1 MMRSTVAL
9 IAAALLGAW
18 QQPAS
23 SRAQV
28 RALADAGRLDD
39 AEHMARGG
47 GASLATSL
55 GEVLVMRGR
64 LGEADSV
71 LRVAITSD
79 AAGKRTAEAALAE
92 LAYRRGD
99 RADAFRRAGALAA
112 AYENPTSGWSADDR
126 VAAGRAY
133 VILGARNAGAVRQAL
148 AAFDKAVAADSSNL
162 EARLRAGDLL
172 LEKYNA
178 PDAQLSF
185 DEVLKR
191 SPDHARALLGLARV
205 AEFEGKLASMA
216 LLRRSVTANP
226 SLVSAQVQLARY
238 QLEAEEYD
246 SAKASAHRA
255 LAVDS
260 ASLPAWS
267 MLGAVAWLKGDSA
280 EYNRAKSA
288 AERLSSKPTDFFAE
302 LAEAAMRQ
310 RRYVDGMR
318 IARTALAIDSSSTRV
333 LGLLGN
339 NQLHAGN
346 IEAGR
351 ALIERAFAID
361 PFNLWHK
368 NTLDLLDNL
377 RTFRTIDRGHFRL
390 VAPQKEAELL
400 AMYLVPLLEEAY
412 DSLSVRYQYTP
423 SGPVRL
429 ELYRQHADFSVR
441 TVGLAG
447 LGALG
452 VSFGPVLMM
461 DAPGARS
468 KGEFNWGSTAW
479 HELTHTF
486 TLGLSQYRAPRW
498 LSEGL
503 SVLEER
509 RARPSWGADASV
521 EFLAAYAGGRL
532 RPVSQLSDGFVRPR
546 FDAEVIFSYYEA
558 SLVCEMIAQQRGSAA
573 LVAMLI
579 AYRDGLDTPAVFAKV
594 LGMKPDEVDKQFDT
608 WVRTKFAVPLRSIQP
623 SDGKRETGGAFVSA
637 IRAGMSFIS
646 RHQLDSAQSVLL
658 HAQTLFPE
666 YAGQGAPALLLAKLA
681 FERGDLRSALEQVQR
696 VTSRNETAW
705 DANLLEA
712 DLRAKLGDSAG
723 ARAPLE
729 RMLWISP
736 YDIEIHNRLAEL
748 AARGG
753 DHALALR
760 ERRAI
765 VALEPSDPL
774 DAHYQLARALYDTG
788 DVAAARKE
796 LLGVLEQAPSFE
808 KAQAL
813 LLESRNRN
821 AQGSKP

>member
-1 MMRSTVAL
+1 MTGKWVVL
-9 IAAALLGAW
+9 VAAALLGTW
-18 QQPAS
+18 QQPGG

-28 RALADAGRLDD
+28 RALADAGHLDD
-39 AEHMARGG
+39 AERMARGG
-47 GASLATSL
+47 GAPLTASL

-64 LGEADSV
+64 LTEAESV
-71 LRVAITSD
+71 FKAAITND
-79 AAGKRTAEAALAE
+79 PGGRRTAEAALAE
-92 LAYRRGD
+92 LAFRRGD
-99 RADAFRRAGALAA
+99 RADAFRRASALTGS
-112 AYENPTSGWSADDR
+112 YENPTSAWSADDR

-133 VILGARNAGAVRQAL
+133 VILGTRNAGDARKAL
-148 AAFDKAVAADSSNL
+148 SAFDKAVAADSTNL
-162 EARLRAGDLL
+162 EARLRTGDLF
-172 LEKYNA
+172 LEKYNS
-178 PDAQLSF
+178 PDAKASF
-185 DEVLKR
+185 EDVLKH

-205 AEFEGKLASMA
+205 AEFERSVESMT
-216 LLRRSVTANP
+216 LLRRSLAANP

-246 SAKASAHRA
+246 SAKVAARRA

-260 ASLPAWS
+260 ASLPAWA

-280 EYNRAKSA
+280 EYNRAKAA
-288 AERLSSKPTDFFAE
+288 AERLSSKPSDFYAE
-302 LAEAAMRQ
+302 LAEAAVRQ
-310 RRYVDGMR
+310 RRYIDGMR
-318 IARTALAIDSSSTRV
+318 LARTALAIDSTSTRV

-346 IEAGR
+346 IEEGR

-377 RTFRTIDRGHFRL
+377 RSFRTIDRGHFRI
-390 VAPQKEAELL
+390 VAPANEAELL
-400 AMYLVPLLEEAY
+400 ATYLVPLLEEAY
-412 DSLSVRYQYTP
+412 GSLSARYHYTP

-461 DAPGARS
+461 DAPSARP

-498 LSEGL
+498 FSEGL

-546 FDAEVIFSYYEA
+546 FDAEVILSYYEA
-558 SLVCEMIAQQRGSAA
+558 SLVCEMIEQQHGSAA
-573 LVAMLI
+573 LVAML
-579 AYRDGLDTPAVFAKV
+579 AGYRDGLDTPAVFAKV
-594 LGMKPDEVDKQFDT
+594 LGMKPEEVDKQFDT
-608 WVRTKFAVPLRSIQP
+608 WLRAKFALPLRSIEP
-623 SDGKRETGGAFVSA
+623 SNGKGEIGGAFVEAMRSGVA
-637 IRAGMSFIS
+637 LIS
-646 RHQLDSAQSVLL
+646 QNQRDSAQAVLL
-658 HAQTLFPE
+658 RAQALFPE
-666 YAGQGAPALLLAKLA
+666 YAGQGAPAMLLAKLA
-681 FERGDLRSALEQVQR
+681 FDRGDFRTALDQVQR
-696 VTSRNETAW
+696 ITSRNETAW

-712 DLRAKLGDSAG
+712 DLRTKLGDSAG

-736 YDIEIHNRLAEL
+736 YDIAIHNRLAEL
-748 AARGG
+748 ATRSG
-753 DHALALR
+753 DHVVALR
-760 ERRAI
+760 ERRA
-765 VALEPSDPL
+765 VLALDPSDPL
-774 DAHYQLARALYDTG
+774 EAHYQLARALADAG
-788 DVAAARKE
+788 DVAGARKE
-796 LLGVLEQAPSFE
+796 LLGVLENAPSFE
-808 KAQAL
+808 KAQSL
-813 LLESRNRN
+813 LLELRNRN
-821 AQGSKP
+821 AQGGKP

>member
-1 MMRSTVAL
+1 MTGKWVVL
-9 IAAALLGAW
+9 VAAALLGTW
-18 QQPAS
+18 QQPGG

-28 RALADAGRLDD
+28 RALADAGHLDD
-39 AEHMARGG
+39 AERMARGG
-47 GASLATSL
+47 GAPLTASL

-64 LGEADSV
+64 LTEAESV
-71 LRVAITSD
+71 FKAAITND
-79 AAGKRTAEAALAE
+79 PGGQRTAEAALAE
-92 LAYRRGD
+92 LAFRRGD
-99 RADAFRRAGALAA
+99 RTDAFRRASALTGS
-112 AYENPTSGWSADDR
+112 YENPTSAWSADDR

-133 VILGARNAGAVRQAL
+133 VILGTRNAGDARKAL
-148 AAFDKAVAADSSNL
+148 SAFDKAVAADSTNL
-162 EARLRAGDLL
+162 EARLRTGDLF
-172 LEKYNA
+172 LEKYNS
-178 PDAQLSF
+178 PDAKASF
-185 DEVLKR
+185 EDVLKH

-205 AEFEGKLASMA
+205 AEFERSVESMT
-216 LLRRSVTANP
+216 LLRRSLAANP

-246 SAKASAHRA
+246 SAKVAARRA

-260 ASLPAWS
+260 ASLPAWA

-280 EYNRAKSA
+280 EYNRAKAA
-288 AERLSSKPTDFFAE
+288 AERLSSKPSDFYAE
-302 LAEAAMRQ
+302 LAEAAVRQ
-310 RRYVDGMR
+310 RRYIDGMR
-318 IARTALAIDSSSTRV
+318 LARTALAIDSTSTRV

-346 IEAGR
+346 IEEGR

-377 RTFRTIDRGHFRL
+377 RSFRTIDRGHFRI
-390 VAPQKEAELL
+390 VAPANEAELL
-400 AMYLVPLLEEAY
+400 ATYLVPLLEEAY
-412 DSLSVRYQYTP
+412 GSLSARYHYTP

-461 DAPGARS
+461 DAPSARP

-498 LSEGL
+498 FSEGL

-546 FDAEVIFSYYEA
+546 FDAEVILSYYEA
-558 SLVCEMIAQQRGSAA
+558 SLVCEMIEQQHGSAA
-573 LVAMLI
+573 LVAML
-579 AYRDGLDTPAVFAKV
+579 AGYRDGLDTPAVFAKV
-594 LGMKPDEVDKQFDT
+594 LGMKPEEVDKQFDT
-608 WVRTKFAVPLRSIQP
+608 WLRAKFALPLRSIEP
-623 SDGKRETGGAFVSA
+623 SNGKGEIGGAFVEAMRSGVA
-637 IRAGMSFIS
+637 LIS
-646 RHQLDSAQSVLL
+646 QNQRDSAQAVLL
-658 HAQTLFPE
+658 RAQALFPE
-666 YAGQGAPALLLAKLA
+666 YAGQGAPAMLLAKLA
-681 FERGDLRSALEQVQR
+681 FDRGDFRTALDQVQR
-696 VTSRNETAW
+696 ITSRNETAW

-712 DLRAKLGDSAG
+712 DLRTKLGDSAG

-736 YDIEIHNRLAEL
+736 YDIAIHNRLAEL
-748 AARGG
+748 ATRSG
-753 DHALALR
+753 DHVVALR
-760 ERRAI
+760 ERRA
-765 VALEPSDPL
+765 VLALDPSDPL
-774 DAHYQLARALYDTG
+774 EAHYQLARALADAG
-788 DVAAARKE
+788 DVAGARKE
-796 LLGVLEQAPSFE
+796 LLGVLENAPSFE
-808 KAQAL
+808 KAQSL
-813 LLESRNRN
+813 LLELRNRN
-821 AQGSKP
+821 AQGGKP